1 MRPIDGLAAA
11 TEPWYCPVATM
22 KALHQA
28 RAASPPGLASLA
40 AHSLA
45 RSPVRPLL
53 KVCSEICADAC
64 PIKARIA
71 PRTKPRTLAGGLD
84 CDMPRLLLPEEP
96 PPMFDGGLPRPT
108 SARGMAGYDDRSQ
121 GTDRTWRY
129 GSMTTINNER
139 YSAFRR
145 DLL

>member
-1 MRPIDGLAAA
+1 MRPMDGLAAA

-64 PIKARIA
+64 PIMARVA
-71 PRTKPRTLAGGLD
+71 PRTEPRTLAGTLD
-84 CDMPRLLLPEEP
+84 CDMPMTAP
-96 PPMFDGGLPRPT
+96 
-108 SARGMAGYDDRSQ
+108 ARETTTPLRWWPAASCLRARHDRARQ
-121 GTDRTWRY
+121 P
-129 GSMTTINNER
+129 
-139 YSAFRR
+139 A
-145 DLL
+145 